1 MSPGTSAV
9 ELHKGRAKIVH
20 CEQKGKNF
28 WMDSLRSLPQ
38 RDAIGG
44 SDTSLPFLCYQP
56 ALSRQTGTSLFP
68 SGSGSC
74 QRSWNLS
81 GQWPIADHS
90 DTFFFKKTLRTQRSG
105 QKPGNCARRGFL
117 SPLPPFLGLQ
127 DKQDRRGRGCE
138 RAGMTPEGI
147 VLHWSPLL

>member
-28 WMDSLRSLPQ
+28 WMDSLRFLPQ

-56 ALSRQTGTSLFP
+56 ALSRQAGTSLFP

-74 QRSWNLS
+74 QRSRNLS

-90 DTFFFKKTLRTQRSG
+90 DTFFSRRLCGRSALVR
-105 QKPGNCARRGFL
+105 NR
-117 SPLPPFLGLQ
+117 
-127 DKQDRRGRGCE
+127 E
-138 RAGMTPEGI
+138 I
-147 VLHWSPLL
+147 VLEEDSFRRSLRFLASRTSRTGGAGDARERG